1 MSTNKNLLNDNA
13 TPSDSTYKN
22 FCTQVTK
29 PPVSSPCNTNDQYC
43 KDAMAYRDWCS
54 MSKHTSGGT
63 VTPQDRLTMKQWRDT
78 CGCESSY
85 ESYMALKEF

>member
-1 MSTNKNLLNDNA
+1 MLHHLIAHIKI
-13 TPSDSTYKN
+13 

-54 MSKHTSGGT
+54 MSKHTSKLASKT
-63 VTPQDRLTMKQWRDT
+63 K
-78 CGCESSY
+78 
-85 ESYMALKEF
+85 